1 MSFVVRNDRMFSA
14 FIVAVV
20 VVVAL
25 SSARIAYM
33 GDDDVDDVEDNST
46 TMQSIIH
53 LEEQKR
59 AFLCEHGHGRPRHLT
74 MSRHPSN
81 AIYVYF
87 FLRFIFFCFAP
98 LRCFL
103 CSAAQKLITA
113 AATALLLICNATRF
127 HFIIIIC
134 SESN

>member
-20 VVVAL
+20 VVAL
-25 SSARIAYM
+25 SSARFAYM

-53 LEEQKR
+53 LEEQKK
-59 AFLCEHGHGRPRHLT
+59 AFLCEHGRAAACPMRHPT

-87 FLRFIFFCFAP
+87 FLRFIFCFAP
-98 LRCFL
+98 LLCFL
-103 CSAAQKLITA
+103 CSAAQKLITG
-113 AATALLLICNATRF
+113 AATALF
-127 HFIIIIC
+127 
-134 SESN
+134 